1 MLAATVKISK
11 NGQVEIPMNV
21 FKSLHWSDGM
31 ELTLITT
38 ESGIMLTPKIVKNKI
53 SAKSLRGCLQH
64 TGNPIPTEQLCK
76 PVDYTN
82 DSI

>member
-1 MLAATVKISK
+1 MLATTVKISK
-11 NGQVEIPMNV
+11 TGQVEIPKNI
-21 FKSLHWSDGM
+21 FNSLHWKDGM

-38 ESGIMLTPKIVKNKI
+38 ESGIMLTPKVVKNKI

-64 TGNPIPTEQLCK
+64 TGSPIPTDQLCK
-76 PVDYTN
+76 PVEYTN

>member
-1 MLAATVKISK
+1 MLATTVKLSK
-11 NGQVEIPMNV
+11 TGQVKIPKNI
-21 FKSLHWSDGM
+21 FNSLHWEDGM

-53 SAKSLRGCLQH
+53 SVKSLRGCLQH
-64 TGNPIPTEQLCK
+64 TGNPVPTEQLCK
-76 PVDYTN
+76 PVEYTN

>member
-11 NGQVEIPMNV
+11 EGQVEIPKNI
-21 FKSLHWSDGM
+21 FNSLHWNNGM
-31 ELTLITT
+31 ELSLITT
-38 ESGIMLTPKIVKNKI
+38 ESGIMLTPKVINNKI

-64 TGNPIPTEQLCK
+64 TGSTISTEQLCK
-76 PVDYTN
+76 PVEYID